1 MWIESDMLPID
12 TDYKLPNNFRDE
24 ILRTIQ
30 QRFQISSHGYSLV
43 NIQKTMDNHHF
54 SWINPLF
61 LWPFFQFANCLFLS
75 CTVDMERN
83 PLILSHPPC
92 IIYRYIPHMV
102 LRNEL
107 IPLLNRGTIISH

>member
-1 MWIESDMLPID
+1 MAILIHLFVD
-12 TDYKLPNNFRDE
+12 TRPGKHTKNYGQPPFFMDKS
-24 ILRTIQ
+24 TI
-30 QRFQISSHGYSLV
+30 SMAV
-43 NIQKTMDNHHF
+43 
-54 SWINPLF
+54 
-61 LWPFFQFANCLFLS
+61 FQFANCLFLS

>member
-1 MWIESDMLPID
+1 MWIESDTLPID

-61 LWPFFQFANCLFLS
+61 LWPFSSSQ
-75 CTVDMERN
+75 TVCFSVVQWTWKEIR
-83 PLILSHPPC
+83 
-92 IIYRYIPHMV
+92 
-102 LRNEL
+102 
-107 IPLLNRGTIISH
+107 